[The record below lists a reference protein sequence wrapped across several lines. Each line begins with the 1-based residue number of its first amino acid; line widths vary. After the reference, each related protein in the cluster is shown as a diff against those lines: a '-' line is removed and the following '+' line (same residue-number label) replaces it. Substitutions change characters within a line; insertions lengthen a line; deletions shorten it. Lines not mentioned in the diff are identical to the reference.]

1 MAEIDILRVSYVIL
15 PVWISFLLRYLVISN
30 KVIIIIVWQS
40 QVTCSLRR
48 HLMNM
53 QNGRPS
59 TLQYTTICVVSV
71 ISQHTITGVA
81 WGPILPRQT
90 RVWVMHIC
98 LLFLRNYV
106 NCFICSLVTFLS
118 HSSFIS
124 GSIFPIFK
132 SNLCECISAF
142 WVWLIFCPDIFYK
155 EYIKNIN

>member
-1 MAEIDILRVSYVIL
+1 MAEIGILRISYVIL

-53 QNGRPS
+53 QNGQPS

-106 NCFICSLVTFLS
+106 NCFICSFLVTFWVIPLLYPVAFS
-118 HSSFIS
+118 QSLNPIS
-124 GSIFPIFK
+124 VNASPRFEFGWFFAQIFFTRSTLK
-132 SNLCECISAF
+132 T
-142 WVWLIFCPDIFYK
+142 
-155 EYIKNIN
+155 